1 MAKKEKYTITLDDDP
16 AVPKLIAGFTQLNS
30 VAFHDAEELFK
41 QSAELDPIAIF
52 VDVHLAGTGM
62 GIEYIPQLRVS
73 WPHAAILVV
82 TADPEPDLVGRAL
95 TLGANDFLRKPFSR
109 AELVGRLKA
118 RLCEMSL
125 RFSADSIDLGRG
137 RFNIRKR
144 LIEGPAETVYL
155 SPLQG
160 ELLRILLDS
169 EGQLIPKEI
178 VKKAIWG
185 KISVTDN
192 ALDRRLSE
200 LRRIL
205 RDSGVDMRLISEYG
219 RGISLQRQ
227 HSVHPESPK
236 LRQVPA

>member
-1 MAKKEKYTITLDDDP
+1 MVKKEKYTITLDDDP

-30 VAFHDAEELFK
+30 LGFQAAEELFK
-41 QSAELDPIAIF
+41 RSTELDPIAVF

-62 GIEYIPQLRVS
+62 GIEYIPQLRVT
-73 WPHAAILVV
+73 WPHAAVLVV
-82 TADPEPDLVGRAL
+82 TADSEPELVGRAL
-95 TLGANDFLRKPFSR
+95 TLGANDFLRKPFNR

-125 RFSADSIDLGRG
+125 RFSVDSIDLGGG

-144 LIEGPAETVYL
+144 FIEGPAGTVYL

-169 EGQLIPKEI
+169 EGQLIPKEV

-205 RDSGVDMRLISEYG
+205 RDSGAEMRLISEYG
-219 RGISLQRQ
+219 RGISLQRHQ
-227 HSVHPESPK
+227 PVRQDSPK